1 MTLDI
6 LDILDILL
14 LWNSRNGRK
23 TKPRNESEKWAPL
36 KTNYRSGGQ
45 HEENVT
51 PTHTRG
57 SEKCTTDI
65 KLHKVSRRTT

>member
-45 HEENVT
+45 HEENQAY
-51 PTHTRG
+51 THKKY
-57 SEKCTTDI
+57 KCAGI